1 MNEVEQLA
9 NKKFEDWK
17 ESFIRLLKE
26 EIDVWAY
33 DNTARWGISVV
44 DIIDLKGKIQ
54 NLAGSH
60 FHSPQPTSHGGEL
73 VESSIGTSVDF
84 GSPADKSQSSEG
96 VKSGHRSPEMKPAS
110 DSGADVCE
118 CGHDRSHH
126 MFEQDKGKNYPGV
139 CVGKGC
145 YEKRKCKKF
154 KTKKEV
160 SQ

>member
-54 NLAGSH
+54 NLAGEH
-60 FHSPQPTSHGGEL
+60 FQTERVKNNFTPYTNVHSPLPQRKKTINGMSAPSSSSGLDNLGIEEKMGNAKTS
-73 VESSIGTSVDF
+73 
-84 GSPADKSQSSEG
+84 ADKSQSSEG
-96 VKSGHRSPEMKPAS
+96 VNSGHRSPETKPAS
-110 DSGADVCE
+110 DSGAD
-118 CGHDRSHH
+118 STI
-126 MFEQDKGKNYPGV
+126 K
-139 CVGKGC
+139 
-145 YEKRKCKKF
+145 
-154 KTKKEV
+154 
-160 SQ
+160 